1 MAAEGATDVHGS
13 HAGFGRAAPGEGV
26 DARVFLST
34 RLVRELIAADALADA
49 EGDDRPSLATRLLDV
64 IRGGL
69 HLPMAGLVDAEP
81 LACLAAHAIPEGAR
95 AVLEGRMSGGTGSG
109 PLTRRALDEHRA
121 FLLGRTSRDPLMVVL
136 RDTNPEL
143 EAVALVPLHDRD
155 LPIGLLV
162 LGAADDGFVHAA
174 MLRALTVAFRL
185 LALLLSPSRGGRDA
199 SASVS
204 AAEAERYLV
213 EIEELETRIA
223 EANDAVRS
231 AHEQASSEATA
242 LRAEIETARA
252 RIAELEATVAGE
264 RNESDLRRDVES
276 QCSRL
281 RGELEE
287 RDRDVAETAEER
299 DALRAQLEMAEV
311 EAQAMRERMSAIEE
325 QLAATLAVEDPE
337 SKEDPDPD
345 TLEIEPT
352 AGSLGDFV
360 AQAAA
365 AVEGEAE
372 GPVEIVLADAPDAED
387 ESIETLRIEEPKTP
401 SRSLWHIESS
411 EDVCLAADEIAKAH
425 GLQVYR
431 REGEQPAARTHVVV
445 ANLLDPA
452 LVADPSVLE
461 PAPDR
466 SLWLY
471 GWEPEN
477 GLGFEIGAARCLPR
491 PVDPAAVLAQIQ
503 SYVGKKLTGVVLVS
517 AHLRELSS
525 VRAALSE
532 VDAAGSVACDSRQA
546 LDLLEIV
553 RRPDAILIDLSLEG
567 GQALALAHQLRRTP
581 ETSDIALLFLLPS
594 ESNLGALRAG
604 VERVGIL
611 GPYGP
616 AEVRRLVTGA
626 LSTHR

>member
-1 MAAEGATDVHGS
+1 MSAEGATDVHGS
-13 HAGFGRAAPGEGV
+13 EAGFGRAAQGEGA

-49 EGDDRPSLATRLLDV
+49 EGDDRPSLASRLLDV
-64 IRGGL
+64 IREGL
-69 HLPMAGLVDAEP
+69 DLPMAGIVDGEP

-95 AVLEGRMSGGTGSG
+95 AVLEGRMSGGAGSV

-174 MLRALTVAFRL
+174 MLRTLTVAFRL
-185 LALLLSPSRGGRDA
+185 LALLLSPIRGGRDP
-199 SASVS
+199 SANAS
-204 AAEAERYLV
+204 AAESERYLV
-213 EIEELETRIA
+213 EIEELETRLA
-223 EANDAVRS
+223 EANEVVRH
-231 AHEQASSEATA
+231 AREQASSGATA
-242 LRAEIETARA
+242 LRAELEAARA
-252 RIAELEATVAGE
+252 RIAELEATAAGE
-264 RNESDLRRDVES
+264 RNESDLRRDVET

-281 RGELEE
+281 QSELEE
-287 RDRDVAETAEER
+287 RERFAAEAAEER
-299 DALRAQLEMAEV
+299 DEMRARLEAAEV
-311 EAQAMRERMSAIEE
+311 EAQAMRERMAALEE
-325 QLAATLAVEDPE
+325 QHAATLAVEEPE
-337 SKEDPDPD
+337 PDEEPG
-345 TLEIEPT
+345 TLELEPT

-360 AQAAA
+360 AEAAA

-372 GPVEIVLADAPDAED
+372 GPQEIVLAAAPDEEED
-387 ESIETLRIEEPKTP
+387 SIETLDLEEPQAP
-401 SRSLWHIESS
+401 SRAVWHIESNQ
-411 EDVCLAADEIAKAH
+411 DVCRAVTDIVQAH
-425 GLQVYR
+425 GLPIWNG
-431 REGEQPAARTHVVV
+431 EGEMPRARGSILV

-452 LVADPSVLE
+452 LAADPSVLE

-477 GLGFEIGAARCLPR
+477 GLGFEIGAACCLPR
-491 PVDPAAVLAQIQ
+491 PVDPKVILARIQ
-503 SYVGKKLTGVVLVS
+503 TYVAKKLTGVVLVS

-532 VDAAGSVACDSRQA
+532 VDAAGSVACDARQA
-546 LDLLEIV
+546 LDLLDIV
-553 RRPDAILIDLSLEG
+553 RRPDAILIDLSLEA
-567 GQALALAHQLRRTP
+567 GQGLALAHQLRRNP
-581 ETSDIALLFLLPS
+581 DTSDVAILFLLPA
-594 ESNLGALRAG
+594 ESDLSGVRPG
-604 VERVGIL
+604 VERAGIL

-616 AEVRRLVTGA
+616 ADVRRLVTGA